1 MLDLARQFTSPA
13 HAFCGSLTI
22 LMPDSGDPTPIRV
35 STVVK
40 WTICAVAALGFL
52 VDIYAILVAPLILQ
66 PALLELGK
74 LRPGTP
80 EYRDWAA
87 YLFWIPPL
95 AGGFFGLIGGYLTDR
110 VGRKRILVWTIM
122 IYVVSAVAAGYST
135 TLGWLLVWR
144 TLSFIDACV
153 EFVASVAWLAEL
165 FPEPKMRETVLGWT
179 QAFSSLGGVAVSQ
192 ANYLANHFH
201 LSLPEI
207 YAGHSAWRYT
217 LISAVIPAI
226 PLAIIRPFLPESP
239 LWKQKRD
246 AGTLKRPHF
255 SELFQPAYRRT
266 TIVTSLLFACAYGA
280 AFGAIQQAPQI
291 TPGLQEVA
299 RLAPQ
304 VRGETV
310 AKVQQM
316 QEWGGLAGRIA
327 LALLAVVIVSRRALL
342 RFFVLP
348 GLFIVPFVFFYPA
361 THSLEMFRYGM
372 FFAGFCTVAQL
383 SFWGNYLPRVYP
395 LHLRGTGEGFAANVG
410 GRMLGTSAAYV
421 TTHLAGSM
429 TGATPSVRL
438 AYAAAAVALFIYA
451 LAMTLTFFLP
461 EPPEKIGD

>member
-1 MLDLARQFTSPA
+1 MSP
-13 HAFCGSLTI
+13 S
-22 LMPDSGDPTPIRV
+22 DSSSERI
-35 STVVK
+35 SSALK

-66 PALLELGK
+66 PALVELGK
-74 LRPGTP
+74 LKPGTP
-80 EYRDWAA
+80 AYRDWAA

-110 VGRKRILVWTIM
+110 IGRKRILVITIV
-122 IYVVSAVAAGYST
+122 IYVISATAAGFST
-135 TLGWLLVWR
+135 SLEWLLVWR

-165 FPEPKMRETVLGWT
+165 FQEPKMRERVLGWT

-192 ANYLANHFH
+192 ANYLANHFSV
-201 LSLPEI
+201 SLPAI

-239 LWKQKRD
+239 VWKQKHD

-291 TPGLQEVA
+291 TPGLKEVA
-299 RLAPQ
+299 TLAPA

-342 RFFVLP
+342 RVFLIP
-348 GLFIVPFVFFYPA
+348 GLFIVPYVFYGPA
-361 THSLEMFRYGM
+361 TNSLEMLRYGM

-395 LHLRGTGEGFAANVG
+395 VHLRGTGEGFAANVG

-421 TTHLAGSM
+421 TTHLQVAMPGGTNS
-429 TGATPSVRL
+429 TKL
-438 AYAAAAVALFIYA
+438 AYAAAAVALFVYLLA
-451 LAMTLTFFLP
+451 LTLSFFLP
-461 EPPEKIGD
+461 EPPKTLAD

>member
-1 MLDLARQFTSPA
+1 
-13 HAFCGSLTI
+13 
-22 LMPDSGDPTPIRV
+22 MPDSDRPPATI
-35 STVVK
+35 SSAVK

-52 VDIYAILVAPLILQ
+52 VDIYAILVAPLIVRD
-66 PALLELGK
+66 ALLELGH
-74 LRPGTP
+74 LRQGTP
-80 EYRDWAA
+80 AYADWAA
-87 YLFWIPPL
+87 RLFWIPPL

-110 VGRKRILVWTIM
+110 VGRKRILVWTIL

-165 FPEPKMRETVLGWT
+165 FQEPKTRERVLGWT

-192 ANYLANHFH
+192 ANYLANHFSG
-201 LSLPEI
+201 SLPAI
-207 YAGHSAWRYT
+207 YNGHSAWRYT

-226 PLAIIRPFLPESP
+226 PLAILRPFLPESP
-239 LWKQKRD
+239 VWKQKHD

-266 TIVTSLLFACAYGA
+266 TIVTALLFACAYGA

-291 TPGLQEVA
+291 TPGLKEVVHMTPS
-299 RLAPQ
+299 L
-304 VRGETV
+304 RGETV
-310 AKVQQM
+310 ARVQQM

-342 RFFVLP
+342 RVFLIP
-348 GLFIVPFVFFYPA
+348 GIFIVPFVFYYPA
-361 THSLEMFRYGM
+361 TNTLELFRYGM

-395 LHLRGTGEGFAANVG
+395 VHLRGTGEGFAANVG
-410 GRMLGTSAAYV
+410 GRMLGTSAAYI
-421 TTHLAGSM
+421 TTHLQAAM
-429 TGATPSVRL
+429 PGATAAIKL
-438 AYAAAAVALFIYA
+438 AYAATAVALFVYA
-451 LAMTLTFFLP
+451 LALTLSFFLP
-461 EPPEKIGD
+461 EPPKTLGD

>member
-1 MLDLARQFTSPA
+1 
-13 HAFCGSLTI
+13 
-22 LMPDSGDPTPIRV
+22 MPDDAERLPV
-35 STVVK
+35 SLSKAVT

-66 PALLELGK
+66 PALLELAH

-80 EYRDWAA
+80 AYRDWAA

-110 VGRKRILVWTIM
+110 IGRKRILVVTIF
-122 IYVVSAVAAGYST
+122 IYLFSAVAAGFST
-135 TLGWLLVWR
+135 SLEWLLVWR

-165 FPEPKMRETVLGWT
+165 FQEPKMREKVLGWT

-192 ANYLANHFH
+192 ANYLANHIGA
-201 LSLPEI
+201 SLPSI
-207 YAGHSAWRYT
+207 YNGHSAWRYT
-217 LISAVIPAI
+217 LISAAIPAI
-226 PLAIIRPFLPESP
+226 PLAILRPFLPESP
-239 LWKQKRD
+239 VWKHKRE
-246 AGTLKRPHF
+246 AGTLKRPSF
-255 SELFQPAYRRT
+255 AEIFKPQYRRT
-266 TIVTSLLFACAYGA
+266 TIVTALLFACAYGA

-291 TPGLQEVA
+291 TPGLQEVSH
-299 RLAPQ
+299 LAPA

-327 LALLAVVIVSRRALL
+327 LALLAVWIVSRRALL
-342 RFFVLP
+342 RVFIIP
-348 GLFIVPFVFFYPA
+348 GLFIVPYVFYGPA

-372 FFAGFCTVAQL
+372 FLAGFCTVAQL

-395 LHLRGTGEGFAANVG
+395 VHLRGTGEGFAANVG

-421 TTHLAGSM
+421 TTHLQASM
-429 TGATPSVRL
+429 P
-438 AYAAAAVALFIYA
+438 
-451 LAMTLTFFLP
+451 
-461 EPPEKIGD
+461 

>member
-1 MLDLARQFTSPA
+1 
-13 HAFCGSLTI
+13 
-22 LMPDSGDPTPIRV
+22 MPDSSPRI
-35 STVVK
+35 STGVR

-52 VDIYAILVAPLILQ
+52 VDIYAILVAPLIVRD
-66 PALLELGK
+66 ALLELGK

-80 EYRDWAA
+80 AYADWAA

-110 VGRKRILVWTIM
+110 IGRKNILVWTIM

-135 TLGWLLVWR
+135 TLEWLLVWR

-165 FPEPKMRETVLGWT
+165 FPEPKARERVLGWT

-192 ANYLANHFH
+192 ASYLANH
-201 LSLPEI
+201 LGASLPSI
-207 YAGHSAWRYT
+207 YGGHAAWRYT

-226 PLAIIRPFLPESP
+226 PLALIRPFLPESP
-239 LWKQKRD
+239 VWKQKRE

-266 TIVTSLLFACAYGA
+266 TIVTALLFACAYGA

-299 RLAPQ
+299 KMAPAA
-304 VRGETV
+304 RGETV

-342 RFFVLP
+342 RVFLVP
-348 GLFIVPFVFFYPA
+348 GLFIVPFVFYYPA
-361 THSLEMFRYGM
+361 THSLDLLRLGM

-383 SFWGNYLPRVYP
+383 SFWGNYLPRAYP
-395 LHLRGTGEGFAANVG
+395 VHLRGTGEGFAANVG
-410 GRMLGTSAAYV
+410 GRMLGTSAAYI
-421 TTHLAGSM
+421 TSHLQSAMPGL
-429 TGATPSVRL
+429 TAPIRL
-438 AYAAAAVALFIYA
+438 AYAASAVALCVYLLA
-451 LAMTLTFFLP
+451 LTLTFFLP
-461 EPPEKIGD
+461 QPPEKIGD

>member
-1 MLDLARQFTSPA
+1 MSTAS
-13 HAFCGSLTI
+13 
-22 LMPDSGDPTPIRV
+22 PIRI
-35 STVVK
+35 SSAVK
-40 WTICAVAALGFL
+40 WTVCAVAALGFL

-66 PALLELGK
+66 PALVELGK

-110 VGRKRILVWTIM
+110 VGRKRILVWTIL
-122 IYVVSAVAAGYST
+122 IYVISAVAAGYST

-165 FPEPKMRETVLGWT
+165 FTEPKARERVLGWT

-192 ANYLANHFH
+192 ANYLANHIGV
-201 LSLPEI
+201 SLPPI
-207 YAGHSAWRYT
+207 YGGHAAWRYT

-226 PLAIIRPFLPESP
+226 PLVLVRPFLPESP
-239 LWKQKRD
+239 IWQQKHD

-255 SELFQPAYRRT
+255 SELFQPAYRKT

-299 RLAPQ
+299 RLVPQ
-304 VRGETV
+304 LRGETV

-327 LALLAVVIVSRRALL
+327 LALLAVVIVSRRGLL
-342 RFFVLP
+342 RLFVVP
-348 GLFIVPFVFFYPA
+348 GLFIVPWVFFYPA
-361 THSLEMFRYGM
+361 THSLEMLRYGM

-395 LHLRGTGEGFAANVG
+395 VHLRGTGEGFAANVG
-410 GRMLGTSAAYV
+410 GRMLGTSAAYI
-421 TTHLAGSM
+421 TTHLASL
-429 TGATPSVRL
+429 TPGATPSVRL
-438 AYAAAAVALFIYA
+438 AYAAAGVALFIYA
-451 LAMTLTFFLP
+451 LAFTLTFFLP
-461 EPPEKIGD
+461 EPPKTLVD

>member
-1 MLDLARQFTSPA
+1 MLDSDRPASPLSNA
-13 HAFCGSLTI
+13 I
-22 LMPDSGDPTPIRV
+22 
-35 STVVK
+35 K

-66 PALLELGK
+66 PALLELGH

-80 EYRDWAA
+80 AYRDWAG

-110 VGRKRILVWTIM
+110 VGRRRILVWTIL
-122 IYVVSAVAAGYST
+122 IYVVSATAAAYST

-165 FPEPKMRETVLGWT
+165 FQEPKTRERVLGWT

-192 ANYLANHFH
+192 ANYLANHYGA
-201 LSLPEI
+201 SLPAI
-207 YAGHSAWRYT
+207 YNGHAAWRYT
-217 LISAVIPAI
+217 LFSAVIPAI
-226 PLAIIRPFLPESP
+226 PLAILRPFLPESP
-239 LWKQKRD
+239 VWKQKHD

-266 TIVTSLLFACAYGA
+266 TIVTALLFACAYGA

-291 TPGLQEVA
+291 TPGLSEVA
-299 RLAPQ
+299 HLAPS

-327 LALLAVVIVSRRALL
+327 LAILAVYIISRRSLL
-342 RFFVLP
+342 RVFLIP
-348 GLFIVPFVFFYPA
+348 GIFIVPYVFFYPA
-361 THSLEMFRYGM
+361 THSLELFRYGM

-395 LHLRGTGEGFAANVG
+395 VHLRGTGEGFAANVG
-410 GRMLGTSAAYV
+410 GRMLGTSAAYI
-421 TTHLAGSM
+421 TTHLQVAM
-429 TGATPSVRL
+429 PGAAAATKL
-438 AYAAAAVALFIYA
+438 AYAATAVALFVYA
-451 LAMTLTFFLP
+451 LALTLSFMLP
-461 EPPEKIGD
+461 EPPKTLGD

>member
-1 MLDLARQFTSPA
+1 MSPISPA
-13 HAFCGSLTI
+13 
-22 LMPDSGDPTPIRV
+22 
-35 STVVK
+35 VK

-66 PALLELGK
+66 PALVELGH

-80 EYRDWAA
+80 DYRDWAA

-110 VGRKRILVWTIM
+110 IGRRNILIWTIL
-122 IYVVSAVAAGYST
+122 IYVVSATSAGYST
-135 TLGWLLVWR
+135 TLPWLLFWR

-165 FPEPKMRETVLGWT
+165 FTEPKMRERVLGWT
-179 QAFSSLGGVAVSQ
+179 QAFSSLGGVLVSQ
-192 ANYLANHFH
+192 ASYLSNHYGA
-201 LSLPEI
+201 SLPPI
-207 YAGHSAWRYT
+207 YGGHAAWRYT

-226 PLAIIRPFLPESP
+226 PLVLLRPFLPESP
-239 LWKQKRD
+239 EWKRKKD

-291 TPGLQEVA
+291 TPGLQEVV
-299 RLAPQ
+299 RMAPQ
-304 VRGETV
+304 LRGETV

-316 QEWGGLAGRIA
+316 QEWGGLVGRIA

-342 RFFVLP
+342 RVFVLP

-361 THSLEMFRYGM
+361 THSLELLRYGM
-372 FFAGFCTVAQL
+372 FFAGICTVAQL

-395 LHLRGTGEGFAANVG
+395 LHLRGTGEGFSANVG

-421 TTHLAGSM
+421 TTHLAGAM
-429 TGATPSVRL
+429 GGATPSVKL
-438 AYAAAAVALFIYA
+438 AYAASAVALFVYA
-451 LAMTLTFFLP
+451 LALGLTFLLP
-461 EPPEKIGD
+461 EPPKVLED

>member
-1 MLDLARQFTSPA
+1 MSR
-13 HAFCGSLTI
+13 TI
-22 LMPDSGDPTPIRV
+22 
-35 STVVK
+35 K

-66 PALLELGK
+66 PALLELAH
-74 LRPGTP
+74 LRPGTAA
-80 EYRDWAA
+80 YRDWAA
-87 YLFWIPPL
+87 YLFWVPPL

-110 VGRKRILVWTIM
+110 VGRKRILVWTIL
-122 IYVVSAVAAGYST
+122 IYVISATAAGFST
-135 TLGWLLVWR
+135 TLGWLLFWR

-153 EFVASVAWLAEL
+153 EFVASVAWLAEI
-165 FPEPKMRETVLGWT
+165 FQEPKTRERVLGWT

-192 ANYLANHFH
+192 ANYLANHFSV
-201 LSLPEI
+201 SLPAI
-207 YAGHSAWRYT
+207 YNGHSAWRYT

-226 PLAIIRPFLPESP
+226 PLAILRPFLPESP
-239 LWKQKRD
+239 VWKEKHD

-266 TIVTSLLFACAYGA
+266 TIVTALLFACAYGA

-299 RLAPQ
+299 RLAPA

-316 QEWGGLAGRIA
+316 QEWGGLVGRIA
-327 LALLAVVIVSRRALL
+327 LAILAVVIVSRRALL
-342 RFFVLP
+342 RVFIIP
-348 GLFIVPFVFFYPA
+348 GLFIVPYVFFGPA
-361 THSLEMFRYGM
+361 RESLEMLRYGM

-395 LHLRGTGEGFAANVG
+395 VHLRGTGEGFAANVG

-421 TTHLAGSM
+421 TTHLQASM
-429 TGATPSVRL
+429 SGATPSAKL
-438 AYAAAAVALFIYA
+438 ALAAAAVALFVY
-451 LAMTLTFFLP
+451 LLGFVLTFFLP
-461 EPPEKIGD
+461 EPPKEIGV

>member
-1 MLDLARQFTSPA
+1 
-13 HAFCGSLTI
+13 
-22 LMPDSGDPTPIRV
+22 MPDAPSPVRI
-35 STVVK
+35 STAVK

-66 PALLELGK
+66 PALIELGH
-74 LRPGTP
+74 LRPGTA

-110 VGRKRILVWTIM
+110 VGRQRILVWTII
-122 IYVVSAVAAGYST
+122 IYVISATAAGFST

-165 FPEPKMRETVLGWT
+165 FPEPKARERVLGWT

-192 ANYLANHFH
+192 ASYLANHFGG
-201 LSLPEI
+201 SLPAI
-207 YAGHSAWRYT
+207 YNGHSAWRYT

-226 PLAIIRPFLPESP
+226 PLVLVRPFLPESP

-266 TIVTSLLFACAYGA
+266 TIVTALLFACAYGA

-291 TPGLQEVA
+291 TPGLREVA
-299 RLAPQ
+299 TLAPAL
-304 VRGETV
+304 RGETV

-342 RFFVLP
+342 RVFLIP
-348 GLFIVPFVFFYPA
+348 GLFIVPWVFYYPA
-361 THSLEMFRYGM
+361 THSLEMLRYGM

-429 TGATPSVRL
+429 PGGTASSKL
-438 AYAAAAVALFIYA
+438 AYAAAGVALFIYA
-451 LAMTLTFFLP
+451 LAMTLSFFLP

>member
-1 MLDLARQFTSPA
+1 VSK
-13 HAFCGSLTI
+13 TI
-22 LMPDSGDPTPIRV
+22 
-35 STVVK
+35 K

-66 PALLELGK
+66 PALLELAH
-74 LRPGTP
+74 LRPGTAA
-80 EYRDWAA
+80 YRDWAA
-87 YLFWIPPL
+87 YLFWVPPL

-110 VGRKRILVWTIM
+110 VGRKRILVWTIL
-122 IYVVSAVAAGYST
+122 IYVISATAAGFST
-135 TLGWLLVWR
+135 TLGWLLFWR

-153 EFVASVAWLAEL
+153 EFVASVAWLAEI
-165 FPEPKMRETVLGWT
+165 FQEPKARERVLGWT

-192 ANYLANHFH
+192 ANYLANHFSA
-201 LSLPEI
+201 SLPAI
-207 YAGHSAWRYT
+207 YNGHSAWRYT

-226 PLAIIRPFLPESP
+226 PLAILRPFLPESP
-239 LWKQKRD
+239 IWKEKHD

-299 RLAPQ
+299 KLAPA

-316 QEWGGLAGRIA
+316 QEWGGLVGRIA
-327 LALLAVVIVSRRALL
+327 LAILAVVIVSRRALL
-342 RFFVLP
+342 RVFIIP
-348 GLFIVPFVFFYPA
+348 GLFIVPYVFFGPA
-361 THSLEMFRYGM
+361 RESLEMLRYGM

-395 LHLRGTGEGFAANVG
+395 VHLRGTGEGFAANVG

-421 TTHLAGSM
+421 TTHLQASMSGS
-429 TGATPSVRL
+429 TPAAKL
-438 AYAAAAVALFIYA
+438 ALAAAGVALFVY
-451 LAMTLTFFLP
+451 LLGFVLTFFLP
-461 EPPEKIGD
+461 EPPREIGV

>member
-1 MLDLARQFTSPA
+1 MPSSNPDPA
-13 HAFCGSLTI
+13 
-22 LMPDSGDPTPIRV
+22 PI
-35 STVVK
+35 STAVK
-40 WTICAVAALGFL
+40 WTICVVAALGFL

-66 PALLELGK
+66 PALLELGH

-80 EYRDWAA
+80 AYRDWAA

-110 VGRKRILVWTIM
+110 IGRKRILVWTIL

-135 TLGWLLVWR
+135 SLPWLLVWR

-153 EFVASVAWLAEL
+153 EFVASVAWLAEI
-165 FPEPKMRETVLGWT
+165 FTEPKTRERVLGWT
-179 QAFSSLGGVAVSQ
+179 QAFSSLGGVLVSQ
-192 ANYLANHFH
+192 ANYLANHSGA
-201 LSLPEI
+201 LLPSI
-207 YAGHSAWRYT
+207 YNGHSAWRYT
-217 LISAVIPAI
+217 LISAVVPAI
-226 PLAIIRPFLPESP
+226 PLVLIRPFLPESP
-239 LWKQKRD
+239 QWKQKKE

-291 TPGLQEVA
+291 TPGLREVVSM
-299 RLAPQ
+299 APQ

-316 QEWGGLAGRIA
+316 QEWGGLVGRIA
-327 LALLAVVIVSRRALL
+327 LALLAVAIVSRRALL
-342 RFFVLP
+342 RVFVLP
-348 GLFIVPFVFFYPA
+348 GLFIVPFVFYYPA
-361 THSLEMFRYGM
+361 THSLDMLRIGM
-372 FFAGFCTVAQL
+372 FFAGICTVGQL

-410 GRMLGTSAAYV
+410 GRMLGTSAAYI
-421 TTHLAGSM
+421 TTHLAAVMG
-429 TGATPSVRL
+429 GATPSVKL
-438 AYAAAAVALFIYA
+438 AYAASAVALFVYA
-451 LAMTLTFFLP
+451 LALTLTFFLP
-461 EPPEKIGD
+461 EPPQTLAD

>member
-1 MLDLARQFTSPA
+1 M
-13 HAFCGSLTI
+13 
-22 LMPDSGDPTPIRV
+22 PTPNPDRTPI
-35 STVVK
+35 STAVK

-66 PALLELGK
+66 PALLELGH
-74 LRPGTP
+74 LRPGTAA
-80 EYRDWAA
+80 YRDWAA

-110 VGRKRILVWTIM
+110 VGRKRILVWTIL
-122 IYVVSAVAAGYST
+122 IYVVSAFAAGYST
-135 TLGWLLVWR
+135 SLPWLLVWR

-153 EFVASVAWLAEL
+153 EFVASVAWLAEI
-165 FPEPKMRETVLGWT
+165 FTEPKSRERVLGWT
-179 QAFSSLGGVAVSQ
+179 QAFSSLGGVLVSQ
-192 ANYLANHFH
+192 ANYLANHYGA
-201 LSLPEI
+201 SLPSI
-207 YAGHSAWRYT
+207 YNGHSAWRYT
-217 LISAVIPAI
+217 LISAVVPAI
-226 PLAIIRPFLPESP
+226 PLVLIRPFLPESP
-239 LWKQKRD
+239 QWKQKKE

-291 TPGLQEVA
+291 TPGLREVVTM
-299 RLAPQ
+299 APQ
-304 VRGETV
+304 LRGETV

-342 RFFVLP
+342 RVFLLP
-348 GLFIVPFVFFYPA
+348 GLFIVPFVFYYPA
-361 THSLEMFRYGM
+361 THSLDMLRIGM
-372 FFAGFCTVAQL
+372 FFAGICTVAQL

-421 TTHLAGSM
+421 TTHLAAVMG
-429 TGATPSVRL
+429 GATPSVKL
-438 AYAAAAVALFIYA
+438 AYAAAAVALFVYA
-451 LAMTLTFFLP
+451 LALTLTFFLP
-461 EPPEKIGD
+461 EPPQTLAD

>member
-1 MLDLARQFTSPA
+1 MSASDSSNFSDARISSA
-13 HAFCGSLTI
+13 L
-22 LMPDSGDPTPIRV
+22 
-35 STVVK
+35 K

-66 PALLELGK
+66 PALIELGK
-74 LRPGTP
+74 LKPGTP
-80 EYRDWAA
+80 AYRDWAA

-110 VGRKRILVWTIM
+110 IGRKRILVITIM

-135 TLGWLLVWR
+135 SLGWLLVWR

-165 FPEPKMRETVLGWT
+165 FQEPKVRERVLGWT

-192 ANYLANHFH
+192 ANYLANHF
-201 LSLPEI
+201 SMSMPSI
-207 YAGHSAWRYT
+207 YGAHSAWRYT

-239 LWKQKRD
+239 VWKQKHD

-266 TIVTSLLFACAYGA
+266 TIVTALLFACAYGA

-291 TPGLQEVA
+291 TPGLKEVA
-299 RLAPQ
+299 TLAPA
-304 VRGETV
+304 VRGEKV

-342 RFFVLP
+342 RVFLIP
-348 GLFIVPFVFFYPA
+348 GLFIVPYVFYGPA
-361 THSLEMFRYGM
+361 THSLEMLRYGM

-395 LHLRGTGEGFAANVG
+395 VHLRGTGEGFAANVG

-421 TTHLAGSM
+421 TTHLQVAMPGGSN
-429 TGATPSVRL
+429 SIKL
-438 AYAAAAVALFIYA
+438 AYAAAAVALFVYLLA
-451 LAMTLTFFLP
+451 LTLSFFLP
-461 EPPEKIGD
+461 EPPKTLAD

>member
-1 MLDLARQFTSPA
+1 MSTPNES
-13 HAFCGSLTI
+13 
-22 LMPDSGDPTPIRV
+22 PIRL
-35 STVVK
+35 SNALK
-40 WTICAVAALGFL
+40 WTIAAVAALGFL

-66 PALLELGK
+66 PALLELGN

-80 EYRDWAA
+80 AYRDWAA

-95 AGGFFGLIGGYLTDR
+95 AGGFFGLIGGYMTDR
-110 VGRKRILVWTIM
+110 IGRKRILVWTII
-122 IYVVSAVAAGYST
+122 IYVISAVAAGYST
-135 TLGWLLVWR
+135 SLYWLLVWR

-153 EFVASVAWLAEL
+153 EFVASVAWLAEV
-165 FPEPKMRETVLGWT
+165 FTEPKTRERVLGWT
-179 QAFSSLGGVAVSQ
+179 QAFSSLGGVLVSQ
-192 ANYLANHFH
+192 ANYLANHFSV
-201 LSLPEI
+201 SLPQI
-207 YAGHSAWRYT
+207 YNGHSAWRYT
-217 LISAVIPAI
+217 LMSAAIPAI
-226 PLAIIRPFLPESP
+226 PLVIVRPFLPESP
-239 LWKQKRD
+239 LWKRKKD

-291 TPGLQEVA
+291 TPGLREVVSM
-299 RLAPQ
+299 APQ

-342 RFFVLP
+342 RVFVLP
-348 GLFIVPFVFFYPA
+348 GLFIVPFIFFYPA
-361 THSLEMFRYGM
+361 THSLELFRYGM
-372 FFAGFCTVAQL
+372 FLAGFFTVAQL

-395 LHLRGTGEGFAANVG
+395 LHLRGTGEGFSANVG

-421 TTHLAGSM
+421 TTHLAGAM
-429 TGATPSVRL
+429 GGTTPSMKL
-438 AYAAAAVALFIYA
+438 AYAASAVALFVYA
-451 LAMTLTFFLP
+451 LAMILSFFLP
-461 EPPEKIGD
+461 EPPKTLED